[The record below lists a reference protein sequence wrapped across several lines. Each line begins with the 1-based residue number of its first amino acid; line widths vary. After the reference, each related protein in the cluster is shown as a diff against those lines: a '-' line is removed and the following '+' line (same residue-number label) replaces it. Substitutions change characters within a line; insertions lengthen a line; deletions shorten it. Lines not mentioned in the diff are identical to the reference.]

1 MLKRLLPSTADF
13 TYRGSRLAL
22 WLLGFIL
29 LLKLAIAL
37 GAIFNGHYAASIAD
51 GIPIDTYTPQG
62 AQTVLALFGALGVTQ
77 ILLCLLGALIL
88 FKYKALVPVFALLL
102 ILEYVAR
109 KGVTTA
115 IPIIRSGGSAGGAV
129 NWAIFGL
136 MILALVLSL
145 RHRQTPG

>member
-1 MLKRLLPSTADF
+1 MLKRLLPSATDF

-29 LLKLAIAL
+29 FLKLAIAF
-37 GAIFNGHYAASIAD
+37 GVIFNGHYAASVAD
-51 GIPIDTYTPQG
+51 GIPIDTYTPSG

-77 ILLCLLGALIL
+77 ILICLLGALVL
-88 FKYKALVPVFALLL
+88 FKYQALVPVFALLL

-109 KGVTTA
+109 KGITAA
-115 IPIIRSGGSAGGAV
+115 IPIVRSGGSAGSAV

-136 MILALVLSL
+136 MVLAFVLSL
-145 RHRQTPG
+145 RQGKTSG